1 MAEQRTPTEL
11 GTEPVGKLLLRYAI
25 PAIIAQTATSLYNM
39 VDSIFIGQGVGA
51 MAISGLGITF
61 PLMNLS
67 GAFGAAIGVGG
78 ATMISV
84 KLGQRDY
91 KVAENVLGNVVS
103 LNIIIGIL
111 LGLTCLVFMD
121 PILYFFGASENTL
134 PYARDYMQIIMLGN
148 VISHSYFGLNA
159 VLRAAGKPKQ
169 AMGATLFTVALNTLM
184 DPLFIYTFNMG
195 VRGAALATILAQMV
209 ALMYQMK
216 MLTNKE
222 ELLHLK
228 KGIYRIKTRILKG
241 ILSIGM
247 SPFLMN
253 ICACLVVIIINN
265 VLVSY
270 GGDYSIGAY
279 SIINRVMFIFIMLV
293 IGFNQGMQ
301 PIAGYNFG
309 ARQYGRVT
317 QVLKHTIAYATIITT
332 LGFVI
337 GVFFPAQCTRIFT
350 SDAELIAIANH
361 AMPIMVMFFPIV
373 GFQMATT
380 NFFQSIGMAK
390 KSVFLSLTRQ
400 LIYLLPGILVL
411 PPLIGLDGVWWA
423 MAASDVAAAITT
435 AVMLYLQMKKFH
447 KMQEQDNTVIL
458 KSEI

>member
-1 MAEQRTPTEL
+1 M
-11 GTEPVGKLLLRYAI
+11 
-25 PAIIAQTATSLYNM
+25 
-39 VDSIFIGQGVGA
+39 
-51 MAISGLGITF
+51 
-61 PLMNLS
+61 
-67 GAFGAAIGVGG
+67 
-78 ATMISV
+78 
-84 KLGQRDY
+84 
-91 KVAENVLGNVVS
+91 
-103 LNIIIGIL
+103 
-111 LGLTCLVFMD
+111 
-121 PILYFFGASENTL
+121 YFFGASENTL

-209 ALMYQMK
+209 ALMYQLK

-447 KMQEQDNTVIL
+447 KMQEQNNTVIL